1 MYPESIQKA
10 AEQDHRISRN
20 APGLK
25 GTWHSHRKVVRIDIL
40 EPNEHTCD
48 GGALRLLDEVRS
60 FGTTYQP
67 GSSDRAGFHPKNSAP
82 EDRVLVDELP
92 ASACTICDSTH
103 RLSDGAQIVRR
114 RLAGLSIGNNVE
126 RHLLSFVKAV
136 HPGAFDRADV
146 HEDVLATIMRL
157 DEAEAFLAVEP
168 LDGSL
173 RHRTLPSEDVERR
186 PRASTA
192 GWFEIWRK
200 AVSPTRERGEAKS
213 FGRNSIGQCGPL
225 RLGVQVFTP

>member
-1 MYPESIQKA
+1 MNTLVTAARFAFSMKFDPLVQRTNLDHQTERDSI
-10 AEQDHRISRN
+10 
-20 APGLK
+20 LK
-25 GTWHSHRKVVRIDIL
+25 TPRRKTGYWSM
-40 EPNEHTCD
+40 N
-48 GGALRLLDEVRS
+48 
-60 FGTTYQP
+60 Y
-67 GSSDRAGFHPKNSAP
+67 
-82 EDRVLVDELP
+82 LP
-92 ASACTICDSTH
+92 SACTICDSTH